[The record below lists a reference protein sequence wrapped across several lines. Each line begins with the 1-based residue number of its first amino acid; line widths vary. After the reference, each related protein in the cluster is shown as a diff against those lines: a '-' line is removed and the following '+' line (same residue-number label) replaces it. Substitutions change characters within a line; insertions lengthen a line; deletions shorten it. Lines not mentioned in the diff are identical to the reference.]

1 MLANRF
7 VEFFFEKV
15 SKWQHNLGAVDTC
28 MIKWMEVQKQWS
40 NLYPAVG
47 PISSAGG
54 TRDTVEMFL
63 CKKFYWIDASCANV
77 QFNVQFGIN

>member
-63 CKKFYWIDASCANV
+63 CNFFLLDRRLLCQCA
-77 QFNVQFGIN
+77 I